1 MGSKPTWIVCLKSMG
16 LEISGRSD
24 FEFDL
29 SFLLRKEKTTSNFE
43 DLEVEVWDWLWEE
56 FEWA

>member
-1 MGSKPTWIVCLKSMG
+1 MG